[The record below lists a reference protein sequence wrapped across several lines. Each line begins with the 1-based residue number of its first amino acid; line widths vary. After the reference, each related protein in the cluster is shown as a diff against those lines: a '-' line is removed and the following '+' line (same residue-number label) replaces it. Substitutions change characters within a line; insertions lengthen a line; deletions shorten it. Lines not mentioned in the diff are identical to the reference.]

1 MLPTLIPFFGV
12 KKPVTCGAL
21 PFTYLFIYFNQSLV
35 EQQGL
40 ESFLG
45 GSGGGRDYVFCF
57 VFFAGPSHS
66 LGPPFGSGW
75 QRLSTVRNAVRG
87 HFQAKAGSLY
97 VGHCA
102 EFFFFF
108 F

>member
-1 MLPTLIPFFGV
+1 MGV
-12 KKPVTCGAL
+12 W
-21 PFTYLFIYFNQSLV
+21 
-35 EQQGL
+35 E
-40 ESFLG
+40 
-45 GSGGGRDYVFCF
+45 GGGGLCF
-57 VFFAGPSHS
+57 FFVGPSHS

-102 EFFFFF
+102 GFLVFFFLVERR
-108 F
+108 